1 MKDKKGKHLIYMV
14 GQLNLTLWQRNEKD
28 SVMWRILRV
37 GIWRSIAV
45 NEGGMGKGPGGRT
58 EFVVFGELKENVLG
72 WDKVVKK

>member
-1 MKDKKGKHLIYMV
+1 M
-14 GQLNLTLWQRNEKD
+14 
-28 SVMWRILRV
+28 

-72 WDKVVKK
+72 WDKGVKK